1 MADLTQQYLD
11 ILRGYGVDTSQ
22 LQYADPAKLKRI
34 VDQTRQAP
42 DTGGGAMAVGQQAA
56 QQAAKD
62 VIGGTTPRKGLE
74 DLLKEAH
81 TGPDL
86 PAPGPSM
93 ASETLLPTD
102 QPPLQSVED
111 VEKRMYRPRQSR
123 VQPAPAPEMQPGI
136 YDPLTEG
143 PAYEPT
149 EDLVRKAMTGPSI
162 TPGHR
167 WRQKHC
173 YRLVLRLRWQT
184 LTRHRRMRCRNWT
197 TIK

>member
-81 TGPDL
+81 TGPSITQ
-86 PAPGPSM
+86 A
-93 ASETLLPTD
+93 ASEPVLPM
-102 QPPLQSVED
+102 SEV
-111 VEKRMYRPRQSR
+111 
-123 VQPAPAPEMQPGI
+123 PAM
-136 YDPLTEG
+136 
-143 PAYEPT
+143 
-149 EDLVRKAMTGPSI
+149 
-162 TPGHR
+162 
-167 WRQKHC
+167 
-173 YRLVLRLRWQT
+173 
-184 LTRHRRMRCRNWT
+184 
-197 TIK
+197 